1 MKDLVGILEGKEIDL
16 KSLKESAF
24 NGCPDSGST
33 RALCWRLLLG
43 ALPRV
48 RHEWDE
54 ITKVQRDDY
63 KAFVNDFIIRSE
75 KEKNQSMLD
84 PLRYISYDLL
94 YFKDQFSNTGQEWDT
109 YFKDNE
115 VLTQIDKDARRLYPD
130 LGFFSLTTKN
140 PANLRIH
147 IDYKLGCLRERI
159 ERANLATF
167 SSVKQRNGAKSME
180 PKKST
185 TNDDEFCK
193 MEDGEEAN
201 WEGTYDHLI

>member
-1 MKDLVGILEGKEIDL
+1 M
-16 KSLKESAF
+16 
-24 NGCPDSGST
+24 
-33 RALCWRLLLG
+33 
-43 ALPRV
+43 
-48 RHEWDE
+48 
-54 ITKVQRDDY
+54 
-63 KAFVNDFIIRSE
+63 
-75 KEKNQSMLD
+75 
-84 PLRYISYDLL
+84 

-130 LGFFSLTTKN
+130 LGFFSLPTKN

-201 WEGTYDHLI
+201 WEGTHDYLIKKVHVLRVIIFKIFSC